1 MDKVLFLQGKF
12 VEKIWGGDGLKEFGY
27 KIPSEKIGEYRAISA
42 MEGLSSKVL
51 NGTFKGLGLDKIYK
65 ENRELFGKETEE
77 TFPLLVKLI
86 DAKEDLS
93 IQVHPDDLMA
103 EEEENSRGK
112 TECRYILNE
121 NPSSIVY
128 GLNTDDKN
136 KAIDLI
142 DQKKWE
148 ELLKVIPAKKDDF
161 FYVPAGKVHAIK
173 KGCLIL
179 EIQQA
184 SDITYRLYDYDRKDD
199 QGQKREL
206 HLEKSKK
213 AIKTEPVTNEVTT
226 KDLKGYKLTK
236 LIENKYFEV
245 KKYEV
250 EKEAELSKNEGYLL
264 EAVIEGAGKLIIE
277 NEEYPIKKGDFFVLT
292 SFAKDYKFQ
301 GRLKIIET
309 RAK

>member
-1 MDKVLFLQGKF
+1 MDKVLFLQGEF
-12 VEKIWGGDGLKEFGY
+12 VEKIWGGDDLKEFGY

-42 MEGLSSKVL
+42 MEGLPSKVL

-65 ENRELFGKETEE
+65 ENRELFGKEAEE

-112 TECRYILNE
+112 TESWYILNE

-142 DQKKWE
+142 DQKKWQ
-148 ELLKVIPAKKDDF
+148 ELLKVLPAKKDDF

-264 EAVIEGAGKLIIE
+264 EAVIEGSGKLIVE